1 MKKRFLSL
9 IACALAVSVSLSCTA
24 FAEKLPPD
32 NDPIPEPNTIFGTDN
47 RQVVTNTSAKGA
59 NAVCNLTL
67 TFKNPKTGKNVTKY
81 GTGFMYSR
89 YNMGTAGHC
98 IWDPSLDTYVST
110 MKIMP
115 GDNANGGIVGAKT
128 VSYSKSNFHVPEEYV
143 NNGKENPNFD
153 YGVVVLSEPFPSPV
167 GYFGLD
173 HEFTDE
179 QYETEYLNLSGY
191 DYKSRTQY
199 KERSNKKVV
208 NVNPIDV
215 QMKFDTL
222 PGMSGSPI
230 YTDDRY
236 VVGLYNYGATGSDV
250 PVVDEDYDKNYNY
263 FQKLGNDVSKEPSEF
278 YKFLKQYYI
287 KP

>member
-67 TFKNPKTGKNVTKY
+67 TFKKDGITYTKY
-81 GTGFMYSR
+81 GTGFMYPR

-98 IWDPSLDTYVST
+98 IWDPSLDTYVYSI
-110 MKIMP
+110 KIMP

-128 VSYSKSNFHVPEEYV
+128 VLYSSGNLHVPNAYV
-143 NNGKENPNFD
+143 NNGDEDPDYD
-153 YGVVVLSEPFPSPV
+153 YGAVVLSEPFPSPV

-173 HEFTDE
+173 STFTDE

-208 NVNPIDV
+208 KVRSVDV

-263 FQKLGNDVSKEPSEF
+263 FQKLGNDGSSTKSDF

-287 KP
+287 EP

>member
-1 MKKRFLSL
+1 MYEKRFLNL
-9 IACALAVSVSLSCTA
+9 LACALVVSLSLPCTA

-32 NDPIPEPNTIFGTDN
+32 NDPIPEPYTIFGTDN
-47 RQVVTNTSAKGA
+47 RQAVTNTSVKGA

-67 TFKNPKTGKNVTKY
+67 TFKKDGITYTKY

-98 IWDPSLDTYVST
+98 IWDPSLDTYVYSI
-110 MKIMP
+110 KIMP
-115 GDNANGGIVGAKT
+115 GDNASGGIVAAKT
-128 VSYSKSNFHVPEEYV
+128 VSYSKSNFHVPSEYV
-143 NNGKENPNFD
+143 NNGNEDPNYD

-191 DYKSRTQY
+191 DYKSRIQY

-236 VVGLYNYGATGSDV
+236 VVGLYNYGATGSDI
-250 PVVDEDYDKNYNY
+250 PVVDENYNKNYNY